1 MVHVIEMTPLKL
13 KWIMVCLALACSF
26 IFGAIVLGAFARD
39 STSSSMNPGTGSKLP
54 PIQGSLSQLVLNA
67 EFPKAPA
74 TVPAYIVKSVDTI
87 QEGNEKLSMGI
98 KKSIP
103 TADEAPALAEKALET
118 YGGLP
123 KDASLINA
131 IPLYRSKYNL
141 TTQTVEEK
149 YPVRTQVRYI
159 QKING
164 SPIYKTGINLMLG
177 ENGEILDINKHWIT
191 SYDYSGETPVISA
204 EQGYEKLL
212 NGKTTTA
219 LQGGVPEGTKISNI
233 ELGYYFDEK
242 NGKMLKPVWIYTAI
256 MGPDMEP
263 FNLYVDAEQ

>member
-1 MVHVIEMTPLKL
+1 M
-13 KWIMVCLALACSF
+13 
-26 IFGAIVLGAFARD
+26 GAVLLGASQGNATSPSL
-39 STSSSMNPGTGSKLP
+39 STEAGGTFS
-54 PIQGSLSQLVLNA
+54 PIQGSMSRLVLDTD
-67 EFPKAPA
+67 FPKAPV
-74 TVPAYIVKSVDTI
+74 TVPVYVVKSVDTI

-103 TADEAPALAEKALET
+103 SADEAPALAEKALEA

-123 KDASLINA
+123 EDANLINA

-164 SPIYKTGINLMLG
+164 SPVYKSGISLMLG
-177 ENGEILDINKHWIT
+177 ENGEILDIYKHWIT
-191 SYDYSGETPVISA
+191 AYDYSGEIPVISA
-204 EQGYEKLL
+204 EQGYEKLQREE
-212 NGKTTTA
+212 TTAA
-219 LQGGVPEGTKISNI
+219 LQGGVPEGTRISNI

-242 NGKMLKPVWIYTAI
+242 NNKVLKPVWVYKAI
-256 MGPDMEP
+256 MAPDMEP
-263 FNLYVDAEQ
+263 FNLYVDAVQ